1 MPHGEWVQALIGDLG
16 RVVTG
21 GTPRATW
28 DGAWGDEVDFITP
41 RDQRAGYRLATAR
54 RRLSAA
60 GAARLA
66 GRLLPAGATCVT
78 CIGETIGKTS
88 LTAAP
93 AVTNQQI
100 NSVVPDPGAVRAPF
114 LYYLLTACGP
124 RLAQAA
130 SGSAARIVNKRQF
143 ERFPV
148 LVPPLAEQDRIARI
162 LGALDDKVVINSTTA
177 TTALELADAL
187 LDQALAHGP
196 VRSRRLGDLVH
207 LRYGRA
213 LPAAARVPGSVPV
226 YGSGGV
232 VGAHHR
238 ALVAGPGIIV
248 GRKGTVGTVRW
259 SQRDFWPIDTVFY
272 VVPAADAVPLEFLFL
287 ALRKMGLPSLRA
299 DSAVP
304 GLTRASVVMSAI
316 RLPPPPALRDLAHAA
331 SGLLA
336 VRASLAAESAQLI
349 SLRDTLLPG
358 LVPQRR
364 PEASGTGGWP
374 DEAFPVSKE
383 MIASLDQRGLH

>member
-1 MPHGEWVQALIGDLG
+1 VPHGDWLQASIRDLG
-16 RVVTG
+16 QVITG
-21 GTPRATW
+21 TTPRATW

-41 RDQRAGYRLATAR
+41 RDQRAGYRVAAAR

-88 LTAAP
+88 LTVAP

-100 NSVVPDPGAVRAPF
+100 NSVVPDPAAVRAPF
-114 LYYLLTACGP
+114 LYYLLTVCGP

-148 LVPPLAEQDRIARI
+148 PVPPLAEQDRIAGI
-162 LGALDDKVVINSTTA
+162 LGALDDKVAANGA
-177 TTALELADAL
+177 TSATALDLADAL
-187 LDQALAHGP
+187 LDQAMAAGQA
-196 VRSRRLGDLVH
+196 RSCRVGDLVS

-213 LPAAARVPGSVPV
+213 LPAVARAPGSVPV
-226 YGSGGV
+226 YGSGGI
-232 VGAHHR
+232 VGSHDR
-238 ALVAGPGIIV
+238 ALVTGPGIVV
-248 GRKGTVGTVRW
+248 GRKGAAGTVHW

-272 VVPAADAVPLEFLFL
+272 VVPAVTGVPLEFLFL
-287 ALRKMGLPSLRA
+287 TLRRMGLPSLRG

-304 GLTRASVVMSAI
+304 GLARSSLATSVI
-316 RLPPPPALRDLAHAA
+316 RVPPLSALRDLAQAA
-331 SGLLA
+331 GGLLSL
-336 VRASLAAESAQLI
+336 RAALAIESAQLI
-349 SLRDTLLPG
+349 SMRAALLPG
-358 LVPQRR
+358 L
-364 PEASGTGGWP
+364 
-374 DEAFPVSKE
+374 FP
-383 MIASLDQRGLH
+383 AG

>member
-1 MPHGEWVQALIGDLG
+1 MPHGEWLQVPIGDLG

-21 GTPRATW
+21 ATPRETW
-28 DGAWGDEVDFITP
+28 DGSWGDDVDFITP
-41 RDQRAGYRLATAR
+41 RDQRAGYRMATAR

-88 LTAAP
+88 LTTRP

-100 NSVVPDPGAVRAPF
+100 NSVVPDPAAVRGPF

-148 LVPPLAEQDRIARI
+148 RVPPVPEQDRIAGI
-162 LGALDDKVVINSTTA
+162 LGALDDKVAANSRTA
-177 TTALELADAL
+177 ATALDLANAL
-187 LDQALAHGP
+187 LDQAMASGRA
-196 VRSRRLGDLVH
+196 RSWRLGDLVR

-213 LPAAARVPGSVPV
+213 LPAAARAGGPVPV

-232 VGAHHR
+232 VGSHDR
-238 ALVAGPGIIV
+238 ALVAGPGIVV
-248 GRKGTVGTVRW
+248 GRKGTVGTVHW
-259 SQRDFWPIDTVFY
+259 SQRGFWPIDTVFY
-272 VVPAADAVPLEFLFL
+272 VVPFSDEVPLEFLFL
-287 ALRKMGLPSLRA
+287 ALRRMGLPSLRG

-304 GLTRASVVMSAI
+304 GLARGSLVTSVIQV
-316 RLPPPPALRDLAHAA
+316 PPAAALRDLAHAA
-331 SGLLA
+331 GGLLA
-336 VRASLAAESAQLI
+336 LRASMDTESAQLI
-349 SLRDTLLPG
+349 SLRDTLLPR
-358 LVPQRR
+358 LVQDTELAR
-364 PEASGTGGWP
+364 
-374 DEAFPVSKE
+374 
-383 MIASLDQRGLH
+383 